1 MIRVLLILLALLA
14 VIVASLY
21 FMLFRANPNGNLQNI
36 ALTNLAG
43 EVVMSETLY
52 SENAVIN
59 YFSAECGNCPQ
70 TMALIESARNA
81 KNTDYSEFDYSY
93 IYFGDNA
100 AAAKSVT
107 EELGIP
113 EELVFLDNDAEFMKS
128 FDGRTVPITLFVKAG
143 GKVELKRSAISNA
156 NYLIVGLKRLLR

>member
-1 MIRVLLILLALLA
+1 MIRVLLILLSLLA
-14 VIVASLY
+14 LVFATLY
-21 FMLFRANPNGNLQNI
+21 FMVFRSDPNNTLQNI

-43 EVVMSETLY
+43 EVVMSETLF

-70 TMALIESARNA
+70 TMTLLESARNA
-81 KNTDYSEFDYSY
+81 KNTDYSSLNFSY

-100 AAAKSVT
+100 TAAKAVT

-113 EELVFLDNDAEFMKS
+113 EELVFLDDDATFMQS
-128 FDGRTVPITLFVKAG
+128 FGGRTLPLTLFVEAG
-143 GKVELKRSAISNA
+143 GRIGLRRSAIPNA
-156 NYLIVGLKRLLR
+156 NFLIVSIKKFLR